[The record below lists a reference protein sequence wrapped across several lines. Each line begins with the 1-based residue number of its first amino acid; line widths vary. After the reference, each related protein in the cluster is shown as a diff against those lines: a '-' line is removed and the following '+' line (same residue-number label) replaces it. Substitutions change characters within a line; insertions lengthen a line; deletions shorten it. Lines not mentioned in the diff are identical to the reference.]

1 MNLGNNFRTFLHLG
15 NCKIAKGQQ
24 IWIDGFKVEL
34 DSDRLCVIEKLYET
48 GREEV
53 VCEREIGLERE
64 VVWFCVTKIQ

>member
-1 MNLGNNFRTFLHLG
+1 M
-15 NCKIAKGQQ
+15 
-24 IWIDGFKVEL
+24 EL

-64 VVWFCVTKIQ
+64 VV